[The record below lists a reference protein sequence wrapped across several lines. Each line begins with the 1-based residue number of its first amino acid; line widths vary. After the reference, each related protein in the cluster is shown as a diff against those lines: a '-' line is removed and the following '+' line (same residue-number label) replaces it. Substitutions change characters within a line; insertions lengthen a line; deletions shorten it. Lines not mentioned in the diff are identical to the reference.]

1 MADHRGNEFGAVN
14 SQSANYTTTIK
25 DAGIVILH
33 PAADTSA
40 RTWTIDSNANVA
52 YPIGTCL
59 IFVNAHSAGVITIAI
74 TSDTLYFSAAGST
87 GSRTLAADG
96 VAVAIKT
103 AATTWEITG
112 SGSGLT

>member
-1 MADHRGNEFGAVN
+1 MDHRGNEFEPYN
-14 SQSANYTTTIK
+14 SHSANYTTLLT
-25 DAGIVILH
+25 DAGTVLLH
-33 PAADTSA
+33 PAADTTA
-40 RTWTIDSNANVA
+40 RTFTIDSNANVA
-52 YPIGTCL
+52 FPINTIL
-59 IFVNAHSAGVITIAI
+59 VFVNAHGAGVLTIAI
-74 TSDTLYFSAAGST
+74 TSDTMYLSSAGTT

>member
-1 MADHRGNEFGAVN
+1 MDHRGSELGAGK
-14 SQSANYTTTIK
+14 SISAAYTTILR
-25 DAGIVILH
+25 DAGIVLLH
-33 PAADTSA
+33 PAADTTA

-52 YPIGTCL
+52 YPLFTCL
-59 IFVNAHSAGVITIAI
+59 IFVNAHGAGVLTIAI
-74 TSDTLYFSAAGST
+74 TADTLFFSSAGST

>member
-1 MADHRGNEFGAVN
+1 MDHRGNELGAAKPI
-14 SQSANYTTTIK
+14 SANYTTLLS
-25 DAGIVILH
+25 DAGIVLLH

-52 YPIGTCL
+52 YITGTCL
-59 IFVNAHSAGVITIAI
+59 IFVNAHSAGTLTIAI
-74 TSDTLYFSAAGST
+74 TSDTLYFSSTGAT
-87 GSRTLAADG
+87 GSRTLSADG

-112 SGSGLT
+112 SGSGLS